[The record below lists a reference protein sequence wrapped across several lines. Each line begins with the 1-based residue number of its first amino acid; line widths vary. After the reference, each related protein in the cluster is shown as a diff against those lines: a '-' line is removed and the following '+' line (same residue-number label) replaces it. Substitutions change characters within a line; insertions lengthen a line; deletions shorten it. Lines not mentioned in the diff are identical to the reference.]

1 MESPDQFVWNCPSC
15 GRRVPRRVEECRC
28 GFRAAPEALA
38 PVSEVIAP
46 EPEPARSSGRR
57 GVLMLGAGLALG
69 LGLATIPLRS
79 LWAPAT
85 VSTPPP
91 SPAAMAIAD
100 TPAASVQPPAA
111 TTAVAPAANLP
122 APAAPAAEPAA
133 MSFEDI
139 VSRTLPAVVS
149 IQAGQSRGT
158 GFFIRP
164 DSVLTNAHVVE
175 GVSSVQL
182 HSGASKYSATV
193 VTVAK
198 GSDLALLRVYN
209 PSPAQ
214 PVLRLGSSSDVRV
227 GQEVIAIG
235 SALGVLSNT
244 VTRGIVSA
252 VRQAGSVTL
261 LQTDAAIN
269 PGNSGGPLVD
279 RSGIVIGVNS
289 MGIARQVG
297 EGLAFAVAID
307 HAMPLLNGQSSSS
320 ASAGG
325 VTPLEGLN
333 RAMGAPSSEGDQMR
347 KDGEQAYR
355 QTLEWAARNAE
366 QLDSY
371 WNRYAKSCVAAAAPV
386 GQHAWFAVYEAN
398 GVRLANAAEYDC
410 GNWLDTIRSNAV
422 PIRDE
427 MIKAGEAARR
437 NGVFP
442 GVTRD
447 LRRQHKLDWT
457 GWDR

>member
-1 MESPDQFVWNCPSC
+1 
-15 GRRVPRRVEECRC
+15 
-28 GFRAAPEALA
+28 
-38 PVSEVIAP
+38 
-46 EPEPARSSGRR
+46 
-57 GVLMLGAGLALG
+57 
-69 LGLATIPLRS
+69 
-79 LWAPAT
+79 
-85 VSTPPP
+85 
-91 SPAAMAIAD
+91 
-100 TPAASVQPPAA
+100 
-111 TTAVAPAANLP
+111 
-122 APAAPAAEPAA
+122 
-133 MSFEDI
+133 
-139 VSRTLPAVVS
+139 
-149 IQAGQSRGT
+149 
-158 GFFIRP
+158 
-164 DSVLTNAHVVE
+164 
-175 GVSSVQL
+175 VSSVQL
-182 HSGASKYSATV
+182 QIGAAKYSATV

-198 GSDLALLRVYN
+198 GSDLAVLRVYN
-209 PSPAQ
+209 PSPTQ
-214 PVLRLGSSSDVRV
+214 PVLRLGSSSGVRV

-279 RSGIVIGVNS
+279 RAGIVIGVNS

-307 HAMPLLNGQSSSS
+307 HATPLLSGQTSS

-325 VTPLEGLN
+325 MTPLEGLN

-347 KDGEQAYR
+347 RDGEQAYR
-355 QTLEWAARNAE
+355 KTLEWAARNAE

-371 WNRYAKSCVAAAAPV
+371 WNRYARSCVATAAPV

-398 GVRLANAAEYDC
+398 GVRLANASEYDC
-410 GNWLDTIRSNAV
+410 GNWLDTVRSNAV

-427 MIKAGEAARR
+427 MIKAGETARR
-437 NGVFP
+437 SGVFP
-442 GVTRD
+442 GVARD